1 MKHETILQM
10 DDSQS
15 DIAKSLDQLSKDKEK
30 IDGKWFGFCSMQGY
44 RPSMENFHQHL
55 KHLDDHYLEFR
66 RAIKNA
72 FIKLDKNLRKN
83 DYDNWGSVCI
93 ACLIGPKQI
102 YLINVGDAQ
111 AIIISDNGEIL
122 ASAHDHTLDDP
133 NEEERI
139 QEAGGKITRKSP
151 KDILRVEQRL
161 AMRRVL
167 EDFTIDKNIVSP
179 IPDIIIYSRKPSAA
193 FIILAS
199 DGIWHVMS
207 NEQAASFVIQRI
219 STTDLHEMA
228 SQLLDHCLEKRSRD
242 NMSVYIIQV

>member
-1 MKHETILQM
+1 M

-15 DIAKSLDQLSKDKEK
+15 DIASK
-30 IDGKWFGFCSMQGY
+30 
-44 RPSMENFHQHL
+44 
-55 KHLDDHYLEFR
+55 EFR

-122 ASAHDHTLDDP
+122 ASAHGNYFLFIYLIYFSFHESLDHTLDDP